1 MAAYSGAGSIQADG
15 SIRKE
20 PLMSVDNVAKTIAFV
35 CGLPLEA
42 DVLRMEIM

>member
-1 MAAYSGAGSIQADG
+1 MAAYASAGSTQADG
-15 SIRKE
+15 SIKKE
-20 PLMSVDNVAKTIAFV
+20 PMMAVENVAKTIAFI